1 MAKQTP
7 QVLAVGDHIRLKAR
21 DNNQHQA
28 YRSGASEVVTFH
40 ESVDG
45 LVLSIRDVRT
55 GQLKDKTKGALD
67 QYVIEIVYS
76 RTFNPRYSSLRNAA
90 RGVED
95 PTTTGGWRKLR
106 AVLRKSVEEG
116 KLYSAGSPEL
126 LADSPLTSLLDGWKV
141 VKVWSQEL
149 ESLEKPEEKEAGAE
163 A

>member
-28 YRSGASEVVTFH
+28 YRAGASEVVTFH
-40 ESVDG
+40 EPVDG
-45 LVLSIRDVRT
+45 LVLSIRDVSS
-55 GQLKDKTKGALD
+55 GQLRDKTKGALD

-76 RTFNPRYSSLRNAA
+76 RTFNPRYASLRNAA

-116 KLYSAGSPEL
+116 KLFSAASPEQ
-126 LADSPLTSLLDGWKV
+126 LAAGPLANLLDGWKV

-149 ESLEKPEEKEAGAE
+149 ETLEKAEEKAAGE
-163 A
+163 E